1 MGTVDPVLP
10 IYNAHT
16 FYILC
21 KAIFF
26 IYFYFQVWALCT
38 DTGAGVWYEPYCGR
52 DTRVEDLGLGQG
64 PNTVLQL
71 AKNAG
76 LVPGEELFFDNLFT
90 SFDLLE
96 QLSENGLGGTGTV
109 RQNRLNRVPIAK
121 KKDIEK
127 KSVERG
133 TSQAVFNEDQVLVVW
148 KDNKAVYMGSNKYG
162 MDPPSTCNR
171 FNRIQRQS
179 VVVPVPACVKEY
191 NRGMGGVD
199 LLDNLVACYRILYRK
214 IEDTITNF
222 LCFFINFIQ
231 VLIKIFEV
239 K

>member
-1 MGTVDPVLP
+1 MH
-10 IYNAHT
+10 IH
-16 FYILC
+16 
-21 KAIFF
+21 F
-26 IYFYFQVWALCT
+26 IYYVKHIIYFFNFQVWALCT

-52 DTRVEDLGLGQG
+52 DTRVEDLGFGQG

-96 QLSENGLGGTGTV
+96 ELSENGLGGTGTV

-171 FNRIQRQS
+171 FNRINRQS

-199 LLDNLVACYRILYRK
+199 LLDNLVACYRIPYRK
-214 IEDTITNF
+214 IEDTITNYLMHF
-222 LCFFINFIQ
+222 YQFHPGLDKDF
-231 VLIKIFEV
+231 
-239 K
+239 